1 MSTSAPDLFAGVDLG
16 GTNFTVGLGEADG
29 RLIAEAK
36 EPTLGHEG
44 PAMVLERIAATID
57 RLVASAGRP
66 LKALGIGVPG
76 LVDIATGM
84 TRFLPNLPTQWRE
97 VPVAAILSARL
108 NCSVHLL
115 NDARAATLGESM
127 FGHGREART
136 MILFTLGTGIGGG
149 VVIDGQLRLGPLG
162 AAGEMGHI
170 GVEPEGPWCSCG
182 SRGCLETYASGPALT
197 AEGVRLL
204 LSGNAPRLH
213 ELCGG
218 DPARVSC
225 ETLGA
230 AARAGDPGVQAALD
244 RAGSHLGQVAAA
256 VVLTLH
262 PDLIVLGGG
271 VAALD
276 DLLIVPLR
284 RTLLQRVRMFPA
296 DNIRIA
302 RSQLGV
308 RAGVYGGLAAA
319 VRGGMSLA
327 PGAERP
333 ALRQT
338 DSLPFPP

>member
-1 MSTSAPDLFAGVDLG
+1 MSSSAASLFAGVDLG
-16 GTNFTVGLGEADG
+16 GTNFTVGLAEANG
-29 RLIAEAK
+29 QIIAEDK
-36 EPTLGHEG
+36 QPTASHEG
-44 PAMVLERIAATID
+44 PPAVLERIASRIERLATGTG
-57 RLVASAGRP
+57 RTLAS
-66 LKALGIGVPG
+66 LGIGVPG
-76 LVDIATGM
+76 LVDVATGV
-84 TRFLPNLPTQWRE
+84 TRFLPNLPTQWRD
-97 VPVAAILSARL
+97 VPVGPILSARL
-108 NCSVHLL
+108 HCPVHVL

-127 FGHGREART
+127 FGHGRDART

-170 GVEPEGPWCSCG
+170 CVEPEGLWCSCG

-230 AARAGDPGVQAALD
+230 AARAGDRGVQAALE
-244 RAGSHLGQVAAA
+244 RAGSYLGQAAA
-256 VVLTLH
+256 AAVLTLH
-262 PDLIVLGGG
+262 PDLIVLAGG

-276 DLLIVPLR
+276 DLLIDPLR
-284 RTLLQRVRMFPA
+284 RSLLQRVRMFPA
-296 DNIRIA
+296 DDIRIA

-319 VRGGMSLA
+319 IQGGKINRNAS
-327 PGAERP
+327 
-333 ALRQT
+333 
-338 DSLPFPP
+338 